1 MTDGRGISFEQIG
14 EWDKAEKD
22 FMNSLKAN
30 PNQAYVLNYLAYS
43 WIEKDINFEK
53 SLAMLK
59 KANNLRK
66 NDPYITDSLGW
77 VYYKLKDFKKA
88 KKYTYKKL

>member
-14 EWDKAEKD
+14 KWDKAEKD

-43 WIEKDINFEK
+43 WIEKDINLEK
-53 SLAMLK
+53 SLA
-59 KANNLRK
+59 
-66 NDPYITDSLGW
+66 
-77 VYYKLKDFKKA
+77 
-88 KKYTYKKL
+88 